1 MVSIYLI
8 IEDVIC
14 SYKQKVIFK
23 KAKKI
28 PVDIISTGI
37 FLSIII
43 LCLRIFNLFY

>member
-14 SYKQKVIFK
+14 SYKQKIIFK
-23 KAKKI
+23 NDKKI

-37 FLSIII
+37 FSL
-43 LCLRIFNLFY
+43 